1 MAKSKRVALTLQ
13 PHIDEPLTRLSKLL
27 NIPKTAIITDL
38 LTETSPMIVQMLQAI
53 DQYKEGQ
60 KQLATE
66 TLEEFMARAK
76 LTMSQSELE
85 LVQLKRKVRNE
96 PT

>member
-1 MAKSKRVALTLQ
+1 MGRSVRVALTLP
-13 PHIDEPLTRLSKLL
+13 PHIDEPLTRFSKLI
-27 NIPKTAIITDL
+27 NTPKTAIITEL
-38 LTETSPMIVQMLQAI
+38 LSESAPMLVQMLQAI
-53 DQYKEGQ
+53 DQYKEGH